1 MPIIVPIIARDTVVC
16 SCSWSGSELS
26 VVAPAVT
33 NACVVREATVVSKL
47 LRLLSAVLVFG
58 SAVVVEGVCD
68 DVRDPVACSRAN
80 TVSYD
85 KC

>member
-1 MPIIVPIIARDTVVC
+1 MVPIMARDTVVC
-16 SCSWSGSELS
+16 SCSWSGSKLS

-33 NACVVREATVVSKL
+33 NACVVREATVV

-58 SAVVVEGVCD
+58 SVVVVEGVCD